1 MYHGGDVCPALGLVN
16 FALNSSREML
26 LLENSNDSSASG
38 DIEVEAKRSFVDNIC
53 DALFTDAKEE
63 RKGRLEANWKH
74 FLRILDHKL
83 LADLCD
89 KQQLWRVKGI
99 SADLSDAEMR

>member
-38 DIEVEAKRSFVDNIC
+38 DIEVEAKRSFVDNIY
-53 DALFTDAKEE
+53 DALFTNAKEE
-63 RKGRLEANWKH
+63 QKGRLEANWKY